1 MNDRMKKFVSIGI
14 APRGVI
20 AIGLVPMGFV
30 AIGGVS
36 MGIINGDYHSR
47 CCWNGF
53 D

>member
-20 AIGLVPMGFV
+20 AIGFVQMSFV
-30 AIGGVS
+30 AIEGVS
-36 MGIINGDYHSR
+36 MGYHSTS
-47 CCWNGF
+47 CWNGF